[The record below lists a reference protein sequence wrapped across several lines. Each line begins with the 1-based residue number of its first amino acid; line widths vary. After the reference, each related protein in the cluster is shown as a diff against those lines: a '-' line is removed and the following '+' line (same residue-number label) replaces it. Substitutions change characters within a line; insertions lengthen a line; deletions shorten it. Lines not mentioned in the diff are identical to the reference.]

1 MMTWLFLI
9 ISLPTQN
16 ATERMRV
23 WRALKAL
30 GCGVLRDGVY
40 LLPDSATARESLQQQ
55 ADDVEAANGSA
66 YLVTVQ
72 NPDVTR
78 DEAFKA
84 LFDRTPDYTKLIADI
99 SQFRSELDAL
109 KAPAIRRA
117 LKALQR
123 DWEGITAMDY
133 FPGAAKEQ
141 ALHAYSEIEAAV
153 TTHFAPDE
161 PHAIK
166 RNIPLL
172 DVKLYQKRVWATR
185 KKLWVDRMASAWLI
199 RRFIDKKAKFIWL
212 EKPKNCPRDALGFDF
227 DGATFTHIGARVTF
241 EVLLASFSL
250 DRDAGLTR
258 VGGLV
263 HYLDVGG
270 IPVAEAVGVEM
281 VLRGAQ
287 QRCKDDDALLAEAA
301 KIFDDIYTAYTAEGT
316 LK

>member
-23 WRALKAL
+23 WRALKTL

-40 LLPDSATARESLQQQ
+40 LLPDSAAAREALQQQ
-55 ADDVEAANGSA
+55 ADEVETASGSA
-66 YLVTVQ
+66 FLVTVQ
-72 NPDVTR
+72 NPDVVQ
-78 DEAFKA
+78 DEAFKT
-84 LFDRTPDYTKLIADI
+84 LFDRTQDYIKLIADI
-99 SQFRSELDAL
+99 SQFRSELDVL

-117 LKALQR
+117 MKALQR
-123 DWEGITAMDY
+123 DWSDIATTDY
-133 FPGAAKEQ
+133 FPSAAKEQ
-141 ALHAYSEIEAAV
+141 ASHAYSEIEAAV

-161 PHAIK
+161 PHSIK
-166 RNIPLL
+166 RKIPLL
-172 DVKLYQKRVWATR
+172 DLKLYQKRVWATR
-185 KKLWVDRMASAWLI
+185 KKLWVDRIASAWLI

-250 DRDAGLTR
+250 DHDPGLTR
-258 VGGLV
+258 VGSLV

-270 IPVAEAVGVEM
+270 IPVAEAAGVEM

-301 KIFDDIYTAYTAEGT
+301 KIFDDIYTAYTVEGT